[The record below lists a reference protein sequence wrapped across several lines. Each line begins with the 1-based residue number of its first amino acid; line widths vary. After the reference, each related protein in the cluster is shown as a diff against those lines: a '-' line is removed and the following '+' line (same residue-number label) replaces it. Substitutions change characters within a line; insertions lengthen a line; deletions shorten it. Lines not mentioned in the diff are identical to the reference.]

1 MKKRLLLI
9 TILLLPAL
17 VYMLFLSTG
26 KHGMERLPIYYP
38 TDEVRT
44 KIIDGKE
51 QIDTVYHTIPPFKL
65 INQKGDTI
73 TEKTVEDK
81 IYVANFFFTTCPTIC
96 PIMMAQMQRIN
107 EYYNKK
113 NDFIILSHT
122 VNPAHDTVDVL
133 AEYAKHIN
141 AQPEKWMLV
150 TGNKK
155 DIYDLGVDGYKLAVD
170 EDPRA
175 PGGFLHSELFV
186 LVDKQRRIRGY
197 YDGTDTAAV
206 SQLIKDINVLTAEYE
221 AKKGKTKIE
230 QRH

>member
-1 MKKRLLLI
+1 MKKPLLLI
-9 TILLLPAL
+9 IILLLPAL
-17 VYMLFLSTG
+17 VYVFFSTG
-26 KHGMERLPIYYP
+26 KHGMARLPVYYP

-44 KIIDGKE
+44 IVVDGKE
-51 QIDTVYHTIPPFKL
+51 RTDTVYHTLPPFKL
-65 INQKGDTI
+65 INQKGDTV
-73 TEKTVEDK
+73 TEKTFENK
-81 IYVANFFFTTCPTIC
+81 IYVADFFFTTCPTIC
-96 PIMMAQMQRIN
+96 PVMMTQMQRVN
-107 EYYNKK
+107 ESYGQKD
-113 NDFIILSHT
+113 DFMILSHT
-122 VNPAHDTVDVL
+122 VNPSHDTVEVL

-141 AQPEKWMLV
+141 ADPQKWMLV

-186 LVDKQRRIRGY
+186 LVDKQKRIRGY

-206 SQLIKDINVLTAEYE
+206 NKLIKDINILMGEYE
-221 AKKGKTKIE
+221 AKTGKPKIE